1 MELMSDVLIFPGQGS
16 QKIGM
21 GKSLYDNFAVAKE
34 VFDRADEA
42 LGFSLSNLMFEG
54 NQDELNKTS
63 NAQPAIMTAS
73 LAYFEV
79 MKNLG
84 LIDTDSV
91 KFMAGH
97 SLGEYSALCAAGALS
112 IENTVKLLQARGAA
126 MMDACLKEKGLMAAV
141 IGLDFDTV
149 KQIADD
155 VGCFVGN
162 SNSPAQ
168 IVISG
173 SEQTVQNACE
183 KAKAAG
189 AKRALVL
196 PVSGA
201 FHSPLMQSA
210 ADTMSEVIK
219 NTRFTEPQIK
229 VVSNLTAQAYTSV
242 EEIKELLIRQITHT
256 VKWQESVVYMHQNGG
271 SRFIEV
277 GFGNILTGLVK
288 KILPEVSVVTSE
300 EILQN
305 VGAVSE

>member
-54 NQDELNKTS
+54 NQDDLNKTS

-84 LIDTDSV
+84 LIDINSV

-141 IGLDFDTV
+141 IGLNFDTV

-155 VGCFVGN
+155 AGCFVGN

-219 NTRFTEPQIK
+219 NTRFAEPQIK

-288 KILPEVSVVTSE
+288 KILPEVPVVTSE

-305 VGAVSE
+305 AGAVSE

>member
-54 NQDELNKTS
+54 NQDDLNKTS

-79 MKNLG
+79 MKSLG
-84 LIDTDSV
+84 LIDANSV
-91 KFMAGH
+91 KFLAGH
-97 SLGEYSALCAAGALS
+97 SLGEYSALCAARALS
-112 IENTVKLLQARGAA
+112 LENTAKLLQARGAA

-155 VGCFVGN
+155 AGCFVGN

-210 ADTMSEVIK
+210 ADTMSKVIQ
-219 NTRFTEPQIK
+219 NTRFAEPQIK

-271 SRFIEV
+271 NRFIEV

-288 KILPEVSVVTSE
+288 KILPEVPIVTSE

>member
-54 NQDELNKTS
+54 NQDDLNKTS

-79 MKNLG
+79 MKSLG
-84 LIDTDSV
+84 LIDANSV
-91 KFMAGH
+91 KFLAGH
-97 SLGEYSALCAAGALS
+97 SLGEYSALCAARALS
-112 IENTVKLLQARGAA
+112 LENTAKLLQARGAA

-155 VGCFVGN
+155 AGCFVGN

-210 ADTMSEVIK
+210 ADTMSKVIQ
-219 NTRFTEPQIK
+219 NTRFAEPQIK

-288 KILPEVSVVTSE
+288 KILPEVPIVTSE

>member
-1 MELMSDVLIFPGQGS
+1 MSDVLIFPGQGS

-54 NQDELNKTS
+54 NQDDLNKTS

-84 LIDTDSV
+84 LIDINSV

-141 IGLDFDTV
+141 IGLNFDTV

-155 VGCFVGN
+155 AGCFVGN

-219 NTRFTEPQIK
+219 NTRFAEPQIK

-288 KILPEVSVVTSE
+288 KILPEVPVVTSE

-305 VGAVSE
+305 AGAVSE